1 MRVSRRPGCLRAVA
15 VTTSAVHMVTA
26 ISLATRTTLR
36 VGGPASEFVEA
47 RTEADAIAAVTSA
60 DAAGL
65 PVLVLGGGS
74 NVFIGDGGF
83 DGRVVAMATTGI
95 TEESDMC
102 SGAMVTVAAGE
113 DWDALVARAV
123 NNGWTGIEALSGIP
137 GLVGGT
143 PIQNVGAYGQD
154 VSQTIARVR
163 TYDRAEKRIRTF
175 FAADCGFGYRT
186 SRFKSEPGRYLILDV
201 TFQFG
206 LGDLGAPVAYLELA
220 RRLGVELG
228 ERAPLADVRRAVLEI
243 RASKGMVLDDA
254 DYDTWSAGSFF
265 TNPILDEAGAAGLP
279 ADAPRWPVGDGT
291 VKTSAAWLIEH
302 AGFSRGYGAG
312 RATLS
317 TKHTLALTN
326 RGEATAGDVVALARE
341 IRDGVRERFD
351 VALVPEPVLVGVE
364 L

>member
-1 MRVSRRPGCLRAVA
+1 MNVSTAV
-15 VTTSAVHMVTA
+15 
-26 ISLATRTTLR
+26 SLAAWTTLR
-36 VGGPASEFVEA
+36 VGGPATEFVEVY
-47 RTEADAIAAVTSA
+47 TDADAVAAVSDA
-60 DAAGL
+60 DAAGI

-74 NVFIGDGGF
+74 NVLIGDAGF
-83 DGRVVAMATTGI
+83 DGRVVAMATKGI
-95 TEESDMC
+95 TEEADMC

-113 DWDALVARAV
+113 NWDALVALTVR
-123 NNGWTGIEALSGIP
+123 NGWTGVEALSGIP

-154 VSQTIARVR
+154 VSATIARVR

-175 FAADCGFGYRT
+175 FAADCRFAYRT
-186 SRFKSEPGRYLILDV
+186 SRFKAEPGRYLILDV

-243 RASKGMVLDDA
+243 RAGKGMVLDESDH
-254 DYDTWSAGSFF
+254 DTWSAGSFF
-265 TNPILDEAGAAGLP
+265 TNPILDAAAGERLP
-279 ADAPRWPVGDGT
+279 AAAPRWPVGDDR

-302 AGFSRGYGAG
+302 AGFHRGHGDG
-312 RATLS
+312 PATLS

-326 RGEATAGDVVALARE
+326 RGTATAADVLALARE
-341 IRDGVRERFD
+341 VRDGVRDRFGIE
-351 VALVPEPVLVGVE
+351 LVPEPVLVGSE

>member
-1 MRVSRRPGCLRAVA
+1 LNIGTAV
-15 VTTSAVHMVTA
+15 
-26 ISLATRTTLR
+26 SLAGRTTLR
-36 VGGPASEFVEA
+36 VGGPAAEFVEVGTTDEA
-47 RTEADAIAAVTSA
+47 VAAVADA
-60 DAAGL
+60 DARGV

-74 NVFIGDGGF
+74 NVLIGDGGF
-83 DGRVVAMATTGI
+83 DGRVVAVATKGI
-95 TEESDMC
+95 TEEADMC

-113 DWDALVARAV
+113 SWDALVTLAV
-123 NNGWTGIEALSGIP
+123 RNGWTGVEALSGIP

-163 TYDRAEKRIRTF
+163 TYDRSEKRIRTF

-186 SRFKSEPGRYLILDV
+186 SRFKSEPGRFLILDV

-220 RRLGVELG
+220 RRLGIELG

-243 RASKGMVLDDA
+243 RAGKGMVLDEIDH
-254 DYDTWSAGSFF
+254 DTWSAGSFF
-265 TNPILDEAGAAGLP
+265 TNPILDEAAAKLLP
-279 ADAPRWPVGDGT
+279 DDAPRWPVGDGT

-302 AGFSRGYGAG
+302 AGFHRGHGDG
-312 RATLS
+312 HPATLS

-326 RGEATAGDVVALARE
+326 RGSATADDVLALARE
-341 IRDGVRERFD
+341 IRDGVRDRFGVD
-351 VALVPEPVLVGVE
+351 LVPEPVLVGVE